1 VKGVTCQQGAMNFD
15 ESWAHCHGPELMG
28 GKGFNKSCSSTNLP
42 VKENFLNIKDKKLE
56 TL

>member
-1 VKGVTCQQGAMNFD
+1 MTCQQGAMNFD